1 MRFNYFGILDIIPA
15 VIWLVVLIVIANNYR
30 NKHQDQ
36 EHYKYFM
43 PNLYAKWGFGM
54 VFAFFY
60 IFVYQGGD
68 TVAYFE
74 TARTLNKL
82 LLHNPAGWFE
92 QMTSGPSSEMVN
104 RLFDIRTTGYPPGW
118 IYRETNSLFVAKVY
132 SIIGLITF
140 NSYWATTL
148 IIGFFTAR
156 ASWRLYELALRYNM
170 HSSNWLAYGVLFL
183 PSVAFWC
190 SGVSKDTLVFVAALY
205 LVFHLFRIITPEYK
219 ATWLNYVY
227 SIFFLW
233 LILHIRGFMAAAILL
248 PVGLAYFSRVLRSRG
263 TSEGTII
270 GIYLFIIL
278 VGIAGFGGTLA
289 SQSEEEL
296 LQTNAFLQE
305 AQVVQQDFA
314 QNETYGNRR
323 YDLGEVEFT
332 PIGLLRTSPL
342 AILTGIYRP
351 FLWES
356 LTPSLLF
363 NGLESLILV
372 YFTVLFIF
380 RSPWQ
385 KLKTITGNEFLMFC
399 LVFTLLIAFMAGFT
413 SILFGVLVRIR
424 APLLPFLFIL
434 LTLDWNKLIPSE
446 ESDEIKVEN

>member
-1 MRFNYFGILDIIPA
+1 
-15 VIWLVVLIVIANNYR
+15 
-30 NKHQDQ
+30 
-36 EHYKYFM
+36 M
-43 PNLYAKWGFGM
+43 PNLYAKWSFGLI
-54 VFAFFY
+54 FALFY
-60 IFVYQGGD
+60 ILVYRGGD

-74 TARTLNKL
+74 TLRTLNKL
-82 LLHNPAGWFE
+82 LLHNPAGWWE

-104 RLFDIRTTGYPPGW
+104 RLFDIRSTGFPPGW
-118 IYRETNSLFVAKVY
+118 IYREENSLFVAKVF
-132 SIIGLITF
+132 SFLGMITF

-156 ASWRLYELALRYNM
+156 ASWRLYELALRYSM
-170 HSSNWLAYGVLFL
+170 HNSNWLAYGVLFL

-190 SGVSKDTLVFVAALY
+190 SGVSKDALVFVAALY

-219 ATWLNYVY
+219 ATWRNYVY
-227 SIFFLW
+227 AIFFLW
-233 LILHIRGFMAAAILL
+233 LIVNIRGFMAAGILI

-270 GIYLFIIL
+270 GIYVFTTF
-278 VGIAGFGGTLA
+278 VGIVGFGGTLA

-296 LQTNAFLQE
+296 LRTNTFLQE
-305 AQVVQQDFA
+305 AQLVQQDFA

-332 PIGLLRTSPL
+332 PIGLLRSTPL
-342 AILTGIYRP
+342 SILTGIYRP

-363 NGLESLILV
+363 NGLESIVLL
-372 YFTVLFIF
+372 YFTILLLL

-385 KLKTITGNEFLMFC
+385 KLKTITANEFLMFC

-434 LTLDWNKLIPSE
+434 LTLDYNQIIGKKEPADTEVLEVS
-446 ESDEIKVEN
+446 SSN